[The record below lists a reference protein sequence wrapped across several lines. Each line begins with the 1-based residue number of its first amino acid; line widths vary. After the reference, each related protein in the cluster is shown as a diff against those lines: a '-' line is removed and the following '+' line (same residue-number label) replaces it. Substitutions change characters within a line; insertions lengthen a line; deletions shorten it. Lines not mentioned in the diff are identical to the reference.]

1 MAPVIETGHYKNV
14 TSFDTMIQKAL
25 AMGASYNPAKVS
37 IKIGSLQ
44 TLLTH
49 AQADYAAVSPAT
61 IPYNTAVNQ
70 RIIIFQPYKSYA
82 TQILAAVKTSSDAD
96 PQLIKDLTTI
106 NRKIQGARAPKNV
119 AEPVDPNAPAPDN
132 ISASQQSYDMKY
144 DHWTKFT
151 DLIASIPSYLPN
163 EANLKIAAIQ
173 TFRTSLQNANTN
185 VATTYEAI
193 NLARIQ
199 RDKTLYKDGTGVYS
213 IQDLVKE
220 YVKGAFGAKSIQYK
234 QMVAIKFTKP
244 KKLFI

>member
-14 TSFDTMIQKAL
+14 TSFDKMIQKAL
-25 AMGASYNPAKVS
+25 GMGASYNPAKTT
-37 IKIGSLQ
+37 IKIAALQ
-44 TLLTH
+44 TLLTQ

-70 RIIIFQPYKSYA
+70 RIIIFQPFKSYA

-96 PQLIKDLTTI
+96 AQLVKDLTTI

-119 AEPVDPNAPAPDN
+119 ADPVDPNALAPDN
-132 ISASQQSYDMKY
+132 ISASQQSYDMKF
-144 DHWTKFT
+144 DHWSKFT

-173 TFRTSLQNANTN
+173 AFKTSLQTANAN
-185 VATTYEAI
+185 VANTYEAI

-199 RDKTLYKDGTGVYS
+199 RDKTLYKEGSGVYS

-220 YVKGAFGAKSIQYK
+220 YVKGAFGVKSIQYK

-244 KKLFI
+244 KKLFL

>member
-1 MAPVIETGHYKNV
+1 MAFNETGHYKNI
-14 TSFDTMIQKAL
+14 TSFELMVQKAL
-25 AMGASYNPAKVS
+25 GMGPSYNPGKAT

-44 TLLTH
+44 ALLTQ
-49 AQADYAAVSPAT
+49 AQTDYAAVSPAT

-70 RIIIFQPYKSYA
+70 RIIIFQPYKTYA

-96 PQLIKDLTTI
+96 PQTIKDLTTI
-106 NRKIQGARAPKNV
+106 NRKIQGARAPKKE
-119 AEPVDPNAPAPDN
+119 AEPVGPNVPAPEN

-144 DHWTKFT
+144 DHFTKFT
-151 DLIASIPSYLPN
+151 NLIATIPSYLPN

-173 TFRTSLQNANTN
+173 AFKASLLAANASVQN
-185 VATTYEAI
+185 TYEAV

-199 RDKTLYKDGTGVYS
+199 RDKTLYKAGTGVYA

-234 QMVAIKFTKP
+234 QMVAIKFTIP

>member
-1 MAPVIETGHYKNV
+1 MAFNETGHYKNV

-25 AMGASYNPAKVS
+25 GMGVDYNPAKAS

-44 TLLTH
+44 ALLLQ
-49 AQADYAAVSPAT
+49 AQTDYAAISPAT
-61 IPYNTAVNQ
+61 IPYNSAVNQ

-82 TQILAAVKTSSDAD
+82 TKLLAIVKTSSDAD
-96 PQLIKDLTTI
+96 PELIKDLTTI
-106 NRKIQGARAPKNV
+106 NRKIQGARAPKNN
-119 AEPVDPNAPAPDN
+119 AEPVDPNAPAPEN

-151 DLIASIPSYLPN
+151 DLIESAPNYSPN
-163 EANLKIAAIQ
+163 ENNLKLVAVQA
-173 TFRTSLQNANTN
+173 FETSLLSANTN
-185 VATTYEAI
+185 VKNTYETI

-199 RDKTLYKDGTGVYS
+199 RDKTLYKDGTGVYA

-220 YVKGAFGAKSIQYK
+220 YVKAAFGAKSIQYK